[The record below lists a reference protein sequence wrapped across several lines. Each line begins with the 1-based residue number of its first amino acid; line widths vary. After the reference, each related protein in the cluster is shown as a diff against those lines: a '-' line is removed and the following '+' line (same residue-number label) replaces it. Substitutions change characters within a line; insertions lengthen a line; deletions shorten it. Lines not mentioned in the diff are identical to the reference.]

1 MSSSAIKLCIENG
14 GPARNGRSGTGLS
27 LSTVL
32 GLIVAAALAMATAGA
47 VYYKKTQDSMRD
59 QVRGILAEY
68 MPLEDLDGPGTN
80 SRGVSHSL
88 KMSVILI

>member
-1 MSSSAIKLCIENG
+1 VSLTRSSAIKLCIENG

-80 SRGVSHSL
+80 SRGVSYSL
-88 KMSVILI
+88 

>member
-1 MSSSAIKLCIENG
+1 
-14 GPARNGRSGTGLS
+14 

-80 SRGVSHSL
+80 SRGVSYSL
-88 KMSVILI
+88 